1 MDIQNSKIEIAK
13 LILNL
18 ENPSLLEKIKDLILN
33 HQSDFGDNLSL
44 AQQEE
49 IQLAIDQLN
58 AGKRTSFDDYMKKVS

>member
-49 IQLAIDQLN
+49 NQLAIDQLN